1 MTDMLSGQFHISWQ
15 NTYTKSWYDDA
26 PGEGPRVSRESLG
39 YGNSSR
45 SDTGGE
51 GFLDGTD
58 DERGQ
63 GEGAAVL

>member
-1 MTDMLSGQFHISWQ
+1 MSRDLSGGGRRAQRD
-15 NTYTKSWYDDA
+15 T
-26 PGEGPRVSRESLG
+26 GEGPRVSRESLG